1 MKESSQA
8 SKSASAASHHHLH
21 APFALSLG
29 DVELELFQSSELQL
43 RYLPDLTLQYNTC
56 TRARTVHVHYQNHNI
71 QHQLYLPFL
80 TYSNTYLQVIPP
92 T

>member
-29 DVELELFQSSELQL
+29 DVELEPFQSSELQL

-56 TRARTVHVHYQNHNI
+56 TRARTVHVHYKNHNI
-71 QHQLYLPFL
+71 QHQLYLPPFPDL
-80 TYSNTYLQVIPP
+80 
-92 T
+92 

>member
-43 RYLPDLTLQYNTC
+43 RYLPDLTLHYS
-56 TRARTVHVHYQNHNI
+56 TVHVHRHAQYMYIIRIIISSTN
-71 QHQLYLPFL
+71 
-80 TYSNTYLQVIPP
+80 STYLS
-92 T
+92 

>member
-43 RYLPDLTLQYNTC
+43 RYLHVPDLTLQYNTC
-56 TRARTVHVHYQNHNI
+56 PGVHGHAQYMYIIRIIISSTN
-71 QHQLYLPFL
+71 
-80 TYSNTYLQVIPP
+80 STYL

>member
-8 SKSASAASHHHLH
+8 SKSASAASHLH

-43 RYLPDLTLQYNTC
+43 PDLHYSTI
-56 TRARTVHVHYQNHNI
+56 HVHGHAQYMYIIRIIISSTNSTS
-71 QHQLYLPFL
+71 L
-80 TYSNTYLQVIPP
+80 S
-92 T
+92 

>member
-8 SKSASAASHHHLH
+8 SKSASAASHLH

-43 RYLPDLTLQYNTC
+43 RYLPDLTLQYNTY
-56 TRARTVHVHYQNHNI
+56 TQARTVHVHYKNHNI
-71 QHQLYLPFL
+71 QHQLYLPPFPDL
-80 TYSNTYLQVIPP
+80 
-92 T
+92 

>member
-43 RYLPDLTLQYNTC
+43 RYLPDLTYITVQYMYTGTHSTC
-56 TRARTVHVHYQNHNI
+56 T
-71 QHQLYLPFL
+71 L
-80 TYSNTYLQVIPP
+80 
-92 T
+92 

>member
-43 RYLPDLTLQYNTC
+43 RYLPDLTY
-56 TRARTVHVHYQNHNI
+56 I
-71 QHQLYLPFL
+71 
-80 TYSNTYLQVIPP
+80 
-92 T
+92 